1 MGAETGVGTAAT
13 DGTGRA
19 GMLSAVGAETQ
30 VESPLFMASAQPP
43 EPRTRPCAPD
53 ALDMEAVVV
62 MPVMPGEDEDA

>member
-1 MGAETGVGTAAT
+1 MGAEAGVGTAAT

-19 GMLSAVGAETQ
+19 GMLWVVGAETQ
-30 VESPLFMASAQPP
+30 VESPLFIASAQPP

-62 MPVMPGEDEDA
+62 MPGEDGDA